1 MTPVR
6 LKDEKFSPFPGM
18 RPFVPEESE
27 YFFGRDNESE
37 EITGKLLRNR
47 FVAVTGASGSGKSS
61 LVLCG
66 LLPRIRSLTAKGKGI
81 WRILPMRPGND
92 PFGNLAEAFIENIF
106 SGDPENEI
114 RGTVLKLLKEEP
126 DGIAGVIRKQSSILD
141 EKILLFVDQFE
152 ELFRNGSTGKGAA
165 SAPDAESFI
174 NLLTNAIS
182 HDNPDF
188 FLVIAIRSDL
198 ITECAHYRNFTKLL
212 NGSNYMVSKMNRESI
227 REAIVGPVKNAGADI
242 DADLVEL
249 LISEVNER
257 ADQLPVL
264 QHALM
269 RTWLHWKKLDDTDR
283 PLDFSDYFSIGTMRD
298 AISRHADEI
307 YENLDNDG
315 KRICEKLFKLITGK
329 GSDNK
334 GVRYPTDIKTLR
346 SAIRC
351 SGDELIKVI
360 EEFRNPSIS
369 VLSPHYSVKL
379 DDNSLIDLSHESLIH
394 LWDRLRIW
402 VDEESLSVQMYL
414 RLSEASALYQQG
426 KTGLLKQPDLQ
437 LAINWREQNNPSLWW
452 AQKYNPAFE
461 RAMVY
466 LRTSEKEFRET
477 EERKLR
483 HNRWRLSRIR
493 IISSILGGIAILA
506 ALATIIVFLSKL
518 SSDNRRR
525 IAEKQREEIAEQKN
539 AADEYASIVLKKS
552 VLSDSAAMAAR
563 RREQMEKILRLNAEN
578 QILAGRQEIDIALR
592 QSESAMQLS
601 LFATR
606 SADSVLR
613 LKNETQRLRMV
624 SVAKSMSLRS
634 LQVPEQ
640 DELQALLAYQGYLFN
655 RKNDGSRND
664 ADVYAGLYNLAKKKG
679 SQRIK
684 DFQVTDS
691 PVRCVA
697 FAPGK
702 KEFFISD
709 SEGKIL
715 KGDLGSED
723 QNFRIIY
730 SGNEV
735 IDVMAVSP
743 GSDWLACGGLNS
755 AIKMIP
761 ASGNDQIYELNGH
774 SGKIN
779 SLIFSCDG
787 KFLYSAALDGKV
799 LKWDLTTKTSTD
811 LETDMMQITSI
822 DLSSNNRYLAG
833 INDQGRGLVWNPEQS
848 TEKFRI
854 ESPGKKIRNIR
865 FKPDQ
870 DQIAVGYD
878 DGMVE
883 IWDISGR
890 KKISEFRAHAGEIKD
905 IRFNTRQPQMATAGS
920 DGTLKLWD
928 TGDLVNPPVTF
939 TDNEGIVIA
948 FDFSPDGETILAGS
962 SGNKPR
968 LVARPALADSFAA
981 DGCSY
986 VTRNFTPNEWLAY
999 VGKDIAYEK
1008 TCEGAD
1014 YKIRIREIR

>member
-66 LLPRIRSLTAKGKGI
+66 LLPRIRSLTAKGKGN

-165 SAPDAESFI
+165 SAPAAESFI

-369 VLSPHYSVKL
+369 VLSPHYSVGL

-394 LWDRLRIW
+394 LWDRLRKW

-426 KTGLLKQPDLQ
+426 KTGL
-437 LAINWREQNNPSLWW
+437 A
-452 AQKYNPAFE
+452 
-461 RAMVY
+461 
-466 LRTSEKEFRET
+466 ET
-477 EERKLR
+477 
-483 HNRWRLSRIR
+483 
-493 IISSILGGIAILA
+493 
-506 ALATIIVFLSKL
+506 
-518 SSDNRRR
+518 
-525 IAEKQREEIAEQKN
+525 
-539 AADEYASIVLKKS
+539 
-552 VLSDSAAMAAR
+552 
-563 RREQMEKILRLNAEN
+563 
-578 QILAGRQEIDIALR
+578 
-592 QSESAMQLS
+592 
-601 LFATR
+601 TR
-606 SADSVLR
+606 S
-613 LKNETQRLRMV
+613 
-624 SVAKSMSLRS
+624 
-634 LQVPEQ
+634 
-640 DELQALLAYQGYLFN
+640 
-655 RKNDGSRND
+655 
-664 ADVYAGLYNLAKKKG
+664 
-679 SQRIK
+679 
-684 DFQVTDS
+684 
-691 PVRCVA
+691 
-697 FAPGK
+697 
-702 KEFFISD
+702 
-709 SEGKIL
+709 
-715 KGDLGSED
+715 
-723 QNFRIIY
+723 
-730 SGNEV
+730 
-735 IDVMAVSP
+735 
-743 GSDWLACGGLNS
+743 
-755 AIKMIP
+755 
-761 ASGNDQIYELNGH
+761 
-774 SGKIN
+774 
-779 SLIFSCDG
+779 
-787 KFLYSAALDGKV
+787 
-799 LKWDLTTKTSTD
+799 STC
-811 LETDMMQITSI
+811 
-822 DLSSNNRYLAG
+822 
-833 INDQGRGLVWNPEQS
+833 
-848 TEKFRI
+848 
-854 ESPGKKIRNIR
+854 
-865 FKPDQ
+865 
-870 DQIAVGYD
+870 
-878 DGMVE
+878 
-883 IWDISGR
+883 
-890 KKISEFRAHAGEIKD
+890 H
-905 IRFNTRQPQMATAGS
+905 
-920 DGTLKLWD
+920 
-928 TGDLVNPPVTF
+928 
-939 TDNEGIVIA
+939 
-948 FDFSPDGETILAGS
+948 
-962 SGNKPR
+962 
-968 LVARPALADSFAA
+968 
-981 DGCSY
+981 
-986 VTRNFTPNEWLAY
+986 
-999 VGKDIAYEK
+999 
-1008 TCEGAD
+1008 
-1014 YKIRIREIR
+1014 

>member
-1 MTPVR
+1 
-6 LKDEKFSPFPGM
+6 
-18 RPFVPEESE
+18 
-27 YFFGRDNESE
+27 
-37 EITGKLLRNR
+37 
-47 FVAVTGASGSGKSS
+47 
-61 LVLCG
+61 
-66 LLPRIRSLTAKGKGI
+66 
-81 WRILPMRPGND
+81 MRPGND
-92 PFGNLAEAFIENIF
+92 PFGNLAEAFIDNIF
-106 SGDPENEI
+106 SGDPENEL

-126 DGIAGVIRKQSSILD
+126 DGINEVIRKQSAILD
-141 EKILLFVDQFE
+141 GKILLFVDQFE
-152 ELFRNGSTGKGAA
+152 DLFRHGSAGKGAA
-165 SAPDAESFI
+165 STPETESFI
-174 NLLTNAIS
+174 NLLTNSIA

-212 NGSNYMVSKMNRESI
+212 NGSNYLVSKMNRENI
-227 REAIVGPVKNAGADI
+227 REAIVGPVKNAGANI
-242 DADLVEL
+242 DADLVDL
-249 LISEVNER
+249 LISEVNDR
-257 ADQLPVL
+257 ADQLPIL

-269 RTWLHWKKLDDTDR
+269 RTWMQWKKLDEADR

-307 YENLDNDG
+307 YENMDNDG
-315 KRICEKLFKLITGK
+315 RRVCEKLFKLITGK

-334 GVRYPTDIKTLR
+334 GIRYPTDIKTLR

-369 VLSPHYSVKL
+369 VLSPYYSVRL
-379 DDNSLIDLSHESLIH
+379 DDNSVIDLSHESLIH
-394 LWDRLRIW
+394 LWERLRIW
-402 VDEESLSVQMYL
+402 VEEESMSVQMYL

-437 LAINWREQNNPSLWW
+437 QAINWREQNKPSLWW

-466 LRTSEKEFRET
+466 LRTSEKEFRES

-483 HNRWRLSRIR
+483 HSKWRLSRIR

-506 ALATIIVFLSKL
+506 ALVTVISFISKL

-539 AADEYASIVLKKS
+539 ATDQYASIVLKKS
-552 VLSDSAAMAAR
+552 ILSDSAAMDAR
-563 RREQMEKILRLNAEN
+563 RREQMEKILRMNAEN
-578 QILAGRQEIDIALR
+578 QILWDRQEIDEARR

-601 LFATR
+601 LLATR

-634 LQVPEQ
+634 LQMPEQ

-664 ADVYAGLYNLAKKKG
+664 ADIYAGLYNLAKKKG
-679 SQRIK
+679 SSKIRN
-684 DFQVTDS
+684 FTGTDS
-691 PVRCVA
+691 PVRCLA
-697 FAPGK
+697 FAPDK

-709 SEGKIL
+709 SDGKIL
-715 KGDLGSED
+715 KGDLGSEE

-730 SGNEV
+730 SGNEL

-761 ASGNDQIYELNGH
+761 AGGNDQIYELNGH
-774 SGKIN
+774 SGRIK
-779 SLIFSCDG
+779 SLIFSYDG

-799 LKWDLTTKTSTD
+799 LKWDLTARTSTD
-811 LETDMMQITSI
+811 LETDMMEITSI

-870 DQIAVGYD
+870 DQVAVGYD

-883 IWDISGR
+883 LWDIAGR
-890 KKISEFRAHAGEIKD
+890 KKISEFRAHAGEISD
-905 IRFNTRQPQMATAGS
+905 IRFSTRQPQMATAGN
-920 DGTLKLWD
+920 DGTLKIWD

-939 TDNEGIVIA
+939 SDNEGVVIA

-962 SGNKPR
+962 SGSKSR
-968 LVARPALADSFAA
+968 LIARPALADSFAA

-986 VTRNFTPNEWLAY
+986 VTRNFTPDEWLAY

-1008 TCEGAD
+1008 TCESSD
-1014 YKIRIREIR
+1014 FKIRIREIR

>member
-1 MTPVR
+1 
-6 LKDEKFSPFPGM
+6 
-18 RPFVPEESE
+18 
-27 YFFGRDNESE
+27 
-37 EITGKLLRNR
+37 
-47 FVAVTGASGSGKSS
+47 
-61 LVLCG
+61 
-66 LLPRIRSLTAKGKGI
+66 
-81 WRILPMRPGND
+81 
-92 PFGNLAEAFIENIF
+92 
-106 SGDPENEI
+106 
-114 RGTVLKLLKEEP
+114 
-126 DGIAGVIRKQSSILD
+126 
-141 EKILLFVDQFE
+141 
-152 ELFRNGSTGKGAA
+152 
-165 SAPDAESFI
+165 
-174 NLLTNAIS
+174 
-182 HDNPDF
+182 
-188 FLVIAIRSDL
+188 
-198 ITECAHYRNFTKLL
+198 
-212 NGSNYMVSKMNRESI
+212 
-227 REAIVGPVKNAGADI
+227 
-242 DADLVEL
+242 
-249 LISEVNER
+249 
-257 ADQLPVL
+257 
-264 QHALM
+264 
-269 RTWLHWKKLDDTDR
+269 
-283 PLDFSDYFSIGTMRD
+283 
-298 AISRHADEI
+298 
-307 YENLDNDG
+307 
-315 KRICEKLFKLITGK
+315 
-329 GSDNK
+329 
-334 GVRYPTDIKTLR
+334 
-346 SAIRC
+346 
-351 SGDELIKVI
+351 
-360 EEFRNPSIS
+360 
-369 VLSPHYSVKL
+369 
-379 DDNSLIDLSHESLIH
+379 
-394 LWDRLRIW
+394 
-402 VDEESLSVQMYL
+402 
-414 RLSEASALYQQG
+414 
-426 KTGLLKQPDLQ
+426 
-437 LAINWREQNNPSLWW
+437 
-452 AQKYNPAFE
+452 
-461 RAMVY
+461 MVY

-601 LFATR
+601 LLATR

-664 ADVYAGLYNLAKKKG
+664 ADIYAGLYNLAKKKG

-697 FAPGK
+697 FVPGK

-730 SGNEV
+730 SGNEI

-774 SGKIN
+774 SGKIK
-779 SLIFSCDG
+779 SLIFSYDG

-811 LETDMMQITSI
+811 LETDMMRITSI

-854 ESPGKKIRNIR
+854 ESPGKKIWNIR

-962 SGNKPR
+962 SGIKPR

-1014 YKIRIREIR
+1014 FKIRIREIR

>member
-1 MTPVR
+1 MTSVK

-18 RPFVPEESE
+18 RPFAPEESE

-66 LLPRIRSLTAKGKGI
+66 LLPKIRSLSAKGKGN
-81 WRILPMRPGND
+81 WRILSMRPGSD
-92 PFGNLAEAFIENIF
+92 PFGNLADAFISNIF
-106 SGDPENEI
+106 SGDPKNEL
-114 RGTVLKLLKEEP
+114 RDTVLKLLKEEP
-126 DGIAGVIRKQSSILD
+126 DGIVEVIRKQTAILD
-141 EKILLFVDQFE
+141 GKILLFVDQFE
-152 ELFRNGSTGKGAA
+152 ELFRHGSSGNAA
-165 SAPDAESFI
+165 GSAPGTEGFI
-174 NLLTNAIS
+174 NLLTNAIA

-188 FLVIAIRSDL
+188 FLVVAIRSDL
-198 ITECAHYRNFTKLL
+198 ITECAHYRNFTSLL
-212 NGSNYMVSKMNRESI
+212 NSSNYLVSKMNRDNI

-242 DADLVEL
+242 DTALVEL
-249 LISEVNER
+249 LISEISDR
-257 ADQLPVL
+257 ADQLPLL

-269 RTWLHWKKLDDTDR
+269 RTWLHWKELNESDR
-283 PLDFSDYFSIGTMRD
+283 LLDFSDYFSIGTMRD

-307 YENLDNDG
+307 YEKLDYDS
-315 KRICEKLFKLITGK
+315 KTICEKLFKLITGK

-334 GVRYPTDIKTLR
+334 GIRYPSDIKTLR

-369 VLSPHYSVKL
+369 VLTPHYSVKL
-379 DDNSLIDLSHESLIH
+379 DDNSIIDLAQESLIH
-394 LWDRLRIW
+394 LWERLKIW

-437 LAINWREQNNPSLWW
+437 LAINWREQNKPSLWW

-466 LRTSEKEFRET
+466 LRTSEKEFNES

-483 HNRWRLSRIR
+483 HNKWRLSRIR

-506 ALATIIVFLSKL
+506 ALITVIAVVSKL

-525 IAEKQREEIAEQKN
+525 IAEKQKEEIAEQKN
-539 AADEYASIVLKKS
+539 AADQYASIALKRS
-552 VLSDSAAMAAR
+552 IISDSAALEAR

-578 QILAGRQEIDIALR
+578 VILSGRQEINEALR
-592 QSESAMQLS
+592 QYESAMQLS
-601 LFATR
+601 IFATR
-606 SADSVLR
+606 SADSVIR
-613 LKNETQRLRMV
+613 LKNETQRMRMI
-624 SVAKSMSLRS
+624 SVAKSMALRS

-655 RKNDGSRND
+655 KKNDGNKND
-664 ADVYAGLYNLAKKKG
+664 ADIYTGLYSLAKKNGSSKIKNFKG
-679 SQRIK
+679 
-684 DFQVTDS
+684 FDS
-691 PVRCVA
+691 PVRSLA
-697 FAPGK
+697 FVPGK
-702 KEFFISD
+702 NEFFTTD
-709 SEGKIL
+709 SGGKVL
-715 KGDLGSED
+715 KWDLSNEE

-743 GSDWLACGGLNS
+743 GSDWLACGGLSS

-761 ASGNDQIYELNGH
+761 TNGSDQLYELKGH
-774 SGKIN
+774 SGKIK
-779 SLIFSCDG
+779 SLIFSYDG

-799 LKWDLTTKTSTD
+799 LKWDLTARTSTD
-811 LETDMMQITSI
+811 LATDMMQITSI
-822 DLSSNNRYLAG
+822 DLSLNNKYLAG
-833 INDQGRGLVWNPEQS
+833 ISDQGSGLVWNTEQI

-865 FKPDQ
+865 FKPDE

-878 DGMVE
+878 DGIVE
-883 IWDISGR
+883 LWNIVSR
-890 KKISEFRAHAGEIKD
+890 EKISEFRAHKSEINE
-905 IRFNTRQPQMATAGS
+905 IRFNGRLPQMATAGN

-928 TGDLVNPPVTF
+928 TDDLVSPPVTF

-962 SGNKPR
+962 SGNQSR
-968 LVARPALADSFAA
+968 LIARPALADSFAA

-986 VTRNFTPNEWLAY
+986 VTRNFTPDEWLAY
-999 VGKDIAYEK
+999 VGKDITYEK
-1008 TCEGAD
+1008 TCSGAD